1 MCRLLPDSIVGRM
14 KRTLSHVPA
23 CQAVRWVRLASLD
36 DHVIFV
42 FLQEGDA
49 LVHVVLGGPEP
60 DVDTV
65 AATLCLALHLGQV
78 ALSCLFMFWSFLC
91 VHKMQI
97 CACM

>member
-1 MCRLLPDSIVGRM
+1 MSRP
-14 KRTLSHVPA
+14 
-23 CQAVRWVRLASLD
+23 VRQCAGLERLASLD

-78 ALSCLFMFWSFLC
+78 ALLCWSLLC
-91 VHKMQI
+91 VHKMQS